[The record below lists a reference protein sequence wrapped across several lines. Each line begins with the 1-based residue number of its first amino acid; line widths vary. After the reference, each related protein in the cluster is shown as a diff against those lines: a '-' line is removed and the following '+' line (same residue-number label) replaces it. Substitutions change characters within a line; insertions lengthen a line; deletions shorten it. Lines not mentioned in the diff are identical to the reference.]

1 MPKFLSVSALLLLL
15 AVGSFAQRTRYV
27 TVITENANLRG
38 TPSASGEILTRVEE
52 GETFRLV
59 ETRGAWYLVETPD
72 YVGWLHGNTI
82 KLGTNIAGRTSESR
96 QNRDVLP
103 RRAITPPRRVETTP
117 VPLVETRRPDSG
129 TVMASGSYRS
139 GLGYLTISNGTAT
152 DAIAKL
158 IDISAGVS
166 YREVYVQAYSSTTIS
181 NIAVG
186 DYKLLFSLGQDYAP
200 SLTKFL
206 RNASYSKFDS
216 IITFEETKET
226 IGNTIRTNYD
236 SYSLTLNQVVG
247 GNAATSRIS
256 EAEFVKY

>member
-1 MPKFLSVSALLLLL
+1 MPKFLSVSALLLFL

-27 TVITENANLRG
+27 TVISENANLRG
-38 TPSASGEILTRVEE
+38 TPSASGEILTRVEQ
-52 GETFRLV
+52 GEIFRLV
-59 ETRGAWYLVETPD
+59 ETRGAWFLVETPE

-82 KLGTNIAGRTSESR
+82 RLGTNAAGSTLESR
-96 QNRDVLP
+96 QNRAVGP
-103 RRAITPPRRVETTP
+103 RRSIASPRRVEEP
-117 VPLVETRRPDSG
+117 PAPRVETSRPSSG
-129 TVMASGSYRS
+129 AVMASGSFS
-139 GLGYLTISNGTAT
+139 TGLGYLTISNGTSN

-158 IDISAGVS
+158 IDVGAGVS
-166 YREVYVQAYSSTTIS
+166 YREVYVQANTSATIS

-200 SLTKFL
+200 SLMKFL

-216 IITFEETKET
+216 TITFEETKQT

-256 EAEFVKY
+256 ESEFTKY